1 MGRESPGDSK
11 ASRTLSKAKIDAGGA
26 LMAKIKTEKK
36 EEIIRE
42 LDHKFKYEVSE
53 EPGGENIKVCFSCG
67 VCTASCPVA
76 EVKEEFNPRKIIH
89 MILLGMKDKVLSS
102 DLIWFCETCY
112 TCSFYCPQDVKFAN
126 VMSALRNIAV
136 REGYVDSSFLDA
148 IKKIDSY
155 VHGIR
160 VKMVEN
166 ILGKK
171 NKKIEIK
178 PEEIFKKIQKEKNI
192 LGE

>member
-1 MGRESPGDSK
+1 M
-11 ASRTLSKAKIDAGGA
+11 ARTKLEEKEG
-26 LMAKIKTEKK
+26 KK
-36 EEIIRE
+36 ELKDE
-42 LDHKFKYEVSE
+42 LDPKFKYELSE
-53 EPGGENIKVCFSCG
+53 EPGGENIKVCFACG

-102 DLIWFCETCY
+102 DLLWFCETCY

-136 REGYVDSSFLDA
+136 REGYVDPSFLEA
-148 IKKIDSY
+148 IRKVDSY
-155 VHGIR
+155 VHSIR

-166 ILGKK
+166 ILDKK
-171 NKKIEIK
+171 SKKLKIEPK
-178 PEEIFKKIQKEKNI
+178 EIFKIINKQEK
-192 LGE
+192 

>member
-1 MGRESPGDSK
+1 M
-11 ASRTLSKAKIDAGGA
+11 ARTKLEEKEG
-26 LMAKIKTEKK
+26 KK
-36 EEIIRE
+36 ETKDEFDPE
-42 LDHKFKYEVSE
+42 FKYELSE
-53 EPGGENIKVCFSCG
+53 EPGGENIKVCFACG

-102 DLIWFCETCY
+102 DLLWFCETCY

-136 REGYVDSSFLDA
+136 REGYVDPSFLEA
-148 IKKIDSY
+148 IRKVDSY
-155 VHGIR
+155 VHSIR

-166 ILGKK
+166 ILCDKTKK
-171 NKKIEIK
+171 LIIET
-178 PEEIFKKIQKEKNI
+178 EKLI
-192 LGE
+192 SKLTKSAK